1 MWALLYTLSGG
12 KVVFWLLP
20 NLDDEK
26 LGVIDSFKPF
36 YSLKFKKKKK
46 KSSQQT
52 ENQDDN
58 AKPTEDEVTELDKP
72 VLQDEKG
79 KKKRKTAKQQVQDKE
94 EIVLEKQDNDNEISS
109 KVKKKKAKQT
119 PEEHESV
126 DTRTKKEN

>member
-26 LGVIDSFKPF
+26 LGVIDSFKPL

-52 ENQDDN
+52 INQDGDT
-58 AKPTEDEVTELDKP
+58 KPTEDEVTELDKP

-79 KKKRKTAKQQVQDKE
+79 KKKTAKQQAQEKE
-94 EIVLEKQDNDNEISS
+94 EIVLEKQDDDNERSS
-109 KVKKKKAKQT
+109 KGKKKKAKQKQ
-119 PEEHESV
+119 EEHESV
-126 DTRTKKEN
+126 DARTKKEN

>member
-46 KSSQQT
+46 KASHQT
-52 ENQDDN
+52 ENQDDG
-58 AKPTEDEVTELDKP
+58 KPTEDEVTELDKP

-79 KKKRKTAKQQVQDKE
+79 KKKKTAKQQAQDKE
-94 EIVLEKQDNDNEISS
+94 EIVLEKQDDDNEMSS
-109 KVKKKKAKQT
+109 KAKKKKAKQT
-119 PEEHESV
+119 QEEHESV

>member
-26 LGVIDSFKPF
+26 LGVIDSFKPL

-52 ENQDDN
+52 INQDGDT
-58 AKPTEDEVTELDKP
+58 KPTEDEVTELDKP

-79 KKKRKTAKQQVQDKE
+79 KETAKQQAQEKE
-94 EIVLEKQDNDNEISS
+94 EIVLEKQDDDNERIS
-109 KVKKKKAKQT
+109 KGKKKKAKQKQ
-119 PEEHESV
+119 EEHESV
-126 DTRTKKEN
+126 DARTKKEN